1 MTILS
6 VRSDHDPNI
15 PSMGVRSPGGWDRLQ
30 DFARERER
38 MVSKLVAEGLLRKPS
53 VIEAMGKVPRE
64 LFVPED
70 LRSYSYSDSP
80 LPTGH
85 GQTISAPH
93 G

>member
-1 MTILS
+1 MF
-6 VRSDHDPNI
+6 V
-15 PSMGVRSPGGWDRLQ
+15 GGWDRLQ

-38 MVSKLVAEGLLRKPS
+38 MVNKLIAEGLLQKPS
-53 VIEAMGKVPRE
+53 VIEAMRKVPRE
-64 LFVPED
+64 LFVPDD
-70 LRSYSYSDSP
+70 LRHHSYSDSP